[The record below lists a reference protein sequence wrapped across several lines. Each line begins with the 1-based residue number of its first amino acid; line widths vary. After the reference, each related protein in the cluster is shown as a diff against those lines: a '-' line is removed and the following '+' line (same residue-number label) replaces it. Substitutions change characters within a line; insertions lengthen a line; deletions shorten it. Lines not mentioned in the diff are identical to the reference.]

1 MTDLAITT
9 DQITGVGIGTIAVV
23 VVIGLVIA
31 LVVSK
36 IVVKVI
42 VALLVVA
49 LGVLVWT
56 QRTAVVDAAQDA
68 AQRCDAT
75 FFGIHI
81 DPGDEQVRQACDR
94 IRGN

>member
-1 MTDLAITT
+1 MADLALTT
-9 DQITGVGIGTIAVV
+9 DQITGVGIGTIAVIA
-23 VVIGLVIA
+23 VIGLVIA

-49 LGVLVWT
+49 LAVLVWT
-56 QRTAVVDAAQDA
+56 QRTAVTDAAKDA

-81 DPGDEQVRQACDR
+81 DPANEQVREACDR
-94 IRGN
+94 VAGN

>member
-1 MTDLAITT
+1 MTDLALTT

-23 VVIGLVIA
+23 AVIGLIIA

-49 LGVLVWT
+49 LAVVVWT
-56 QRTAVVDAAQDA
+56 QRTAVTDAAKDA
-68 AQRCDAT
+68 ARRCDAT

-81 DPGDEQVRQACDR
+81 DPANEQVKQACAR
-94 IRGN
+94 ISGR

>member
-1 MTDLAITT
+1 MADLALTT
-9 DQITGVGIGTIAVV
+9 DQITGVGIGTIAAI

-49 LGVLVWT
+49 LAVLVWT
-56 QRTAVVDAAQDA
+56 QRTAVTDAAKDA
-68 AQRCDAT
+68 AKRCDAT

-81 DPGDEQVRQACDR
+81 DPANDQVKQACEK
-94 IRGN
+94 ISGS